1 MIKEHQRVRIPNP
14 HRGDIGPNLLRSIL
28 REVRRDG
35 VPRAVVLGQPPAT
48 VEDLA
53 PLAAA

>member
-28 REVRRDG
+28 REVG
-35 VPRAVVLGQPPAT
+35 VSITEWQ
-48 VEDLA
+48 DLE
-53 PLAAA
+53 